1 MYYISGEEL
10 HIMVKFDLLTMSL
23 FVLASLTR
31 STSSVNITTR
41 QCVLIG
47 MLLSFRQCTWEPEE
61 NILDPYLLF
70 DFNSR

>member
-31 STSSVNITTR
+31 STSSVNICPHWNVAFFQTVYVGTGR
-41 QCVLIG
+41 KYPGPVPIV
-47 MLLSFRQCTWEPEE
+47 
-61 NILDPYLLF
+61 
-70 DFNSR
+70 